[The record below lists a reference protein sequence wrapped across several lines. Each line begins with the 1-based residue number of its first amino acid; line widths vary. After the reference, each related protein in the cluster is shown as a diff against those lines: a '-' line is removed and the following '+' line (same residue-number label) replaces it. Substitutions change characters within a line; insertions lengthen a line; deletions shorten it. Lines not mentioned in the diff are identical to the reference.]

1 MRGKCSGKRDEIRPA
16 GDFCVCKP
24 DFGSGFSEKRGGALF
39 SLPSCRARE
48 PEKAGDKYVKRGG
61 FGGSC
66 FPKKVSAGEK
76 IHLFRKEKTLHF
88 QSGRVIIN

>member
-48 PEKAGDKYVKRGG
+48 PEKAGDKYAKKGG
-61 FGGSC
+61 DSAALA
-66 FPKKVSAGEK
+66 FPKKYLRAKKYTYFGKKKHCIFSRAV
-76 IHLFRKEKTLHF
+76 L
-88 QSGRVIIN
+88 

>member
-16 GDFCVCKP
+16 GDFCVRKP

-39 SLPSCRARE
+39 SLPACRARE
-48 PEKAGDKYVKRGG
+48 PEKSGDKYVKRGRIRRLLL
-61 FGGSC
+61 SQ
-66 FPKKVSAGEK
+66 KVSAGEK